1 MQRILSK
8 RVLRDIRENL
18 LRYLALFFLVAL
30 VMYMVVAIVGAA
42 ETIIQGT
49 EESDRIHHREDGQFG
64 VFVPLTED
72 ETRQI
77 EEKGVTLQRDFSLDF
92 HLGLSTFRVYQTRE
106 SVDLFV
112 PAEGKELPAQGEIL
126 LEQHYAEKHELQLG
140 DTFTV
145 GGKDFLVAGI
155 GSTPDYDA
163 AFEKTSDTTVDSNLF
178 GFGFVT
184 AEDYETLKAGGQN
197 FRTEDYTYTYLL
209 NDTMTDQELKELLQ
223 TFELDRSKVTDTY
236 FLEMLADAEE
246 TKNDIQD
253 GIQELLDGVD
263 ELVDGVDEL
272 AEHNA
277 DLTDA
282 ADTLF
287 DAMLEQVNDSLKDAG
302 VEVTLTS
309 ANYEQ
314 QLNAMIANPH
324 AYTASMRQDLQD
336 AKKSLEELQEFRDGV
351 KSYTDGVNAASA
363 GGGALVGGMSK
374 ITENSAAL
382 NQGADAIFNAIL
394 GMVNEQLQA
403 QFGAAGIPFSGL
415 TADGYGEQLE
425 QMAAMLTQ
433 MGASQTAAQLSAVKG
448 QLDTVAQFR
457 DGVKAYTAGVGEAAG
472 GSQELFQG
480 LSVLYTASEPLVSG
494 TDAVVDALMDMVE
507 AQLEESHITVELTAD
522 NYKEELDRLT
532 AEGSSVDVKL
542 KDSLKDAKDTLA
554 DLEDFREG
562 IIDYTDAVDEIADGS
577 RELRD
582 GVQELQDEA
591 NDMID
596 EYFTF
601 DIDNLTSFLVAGDN
615 PRINAASGD
624 VVINKYAGIV
634 SGIILMIMFTY
645 VISVFVVHN
654 IEKESSVI
662 GALYALGVTRG
673 QLLFHYLLNPMMI
686 SFLGG
691 VAGCILGF
699 SEYGTGW
706 QMQDSIVYFSLP
718 PMDIVTPAY
727 LLVYSL
733 VMPPVT
739 AAVVNCLVISKKLKR
754 TALSLLRNE
763 QTAGRAGRIR
773 DMNLGNMKFL
783 HRFQIR
789 QLLREMRSAVAVVI
803 GMFICLLVLM
813 ISADCYVL
821 CKNFG
826 TACLDETTYA
836 YMYTYKY
843 PTEEVPEGGTPAYVE
858 SLKKEAYG
866 YNLDV
871 TVLGIDNDNPYFPVV
886 TSDKKNEVV
895 ISSAAAQKFG
905 VKVGDKL
912 VLSDEVNERDYAFT
926 VKDIVHFASGVYVF
940 LDRDAMQELFDQE
953 DDYYNVVF
961 ADYALNIDNGRLY
974 STVSR
979 ENVEE
984 SSQIFTDMMGPMV
997 TLLVAI
1003 SALIFMIVMY
1013 LMMKVMIDRSAFSI
1027 SLMKVFG
1034 YRRGEIRRLYLD
1046 GNFYIIILGALL
1058 GVPVAKWCMDLLFPY
1073 FISNVAI
1080 GMDLQFPPMLY
1091 GMIYGGI
1098 LICYLV
1104 INFLLVGRLNKL
1116 VPAEVLKNR
1125 E

>member
-42 ETIIQGT
+42 ETIMQGT
-49 EESDRIHHREDGQFG
+49 KESGRVHHREDGQFG
-64 VFVPLTED
+64 VFVPLTEK
-72 ETRQI
+72 ETAQI
-77 EEKGVTLQRDFSLDF
+77 TEKGVTLQMDFSLDF
-92 HLGLSTFRVYQTRE
+92 HLGQSTFRVYQARE

-112 PAEGKELPAQGEIL
+112 PAEGEEIPAQGEIL

-140 DTFTV
+140 DIFIV
-145 GGKDFLVAGI
+145 GGKEFTVAGI

-184 AEDYETLKAGGQN
+184 AEDYEALKAGGQN

-223 TFELDRSKVTDTY
+223 SFELDRSKVTDTY

-272 AEHNA
+272 ADHNTE
-277 DLTDA
+277 LTDA
-282 ADTLF
+282 ADELF

-309 ANYEQ
+309 GNYEQ

-324 AYTASMRQDLQD
+324 AYTASLRQNLQD
-336 AKKSLEELQEFRDGV
+336 AKKSLEDLQE
-351 KSYTDGVNAASA
+351 
-363 GGGALVGGMSK
+363 
-374 ITENSAAL
+374 
-382 NQGADAIFNAIL
+382 
-394 GMVNEQLQA
+394 
-403 QFGAAGIPFSGL
+403 
-415 TADGYGEQLE
+415 
-425 QMAAMLTQ
+425 
-433 MGASQTAAQLSAVKG
+433 
-448 QLDTVAQFR
+448 FR

-480 LSVLYTASEPLVSG
+480 LSVLYTASEPLVDG

-507 AQLEESHITVELTAD
+507 AQLEESVIQVELTAD
-522 NYKEELDRLT
+522 NYKEELDQLM
-532 AEGSSVDVKL
+532 AEGSSVDARL
-542 KDSLKDAKDTLA
+542 RDSLKDAKDTLA

-601 DIDNLTSFLVAGDN
+601 DIDNLTQFLVAGDN
-615 PRINAASGD
+615 PRIDAASGD
-624 VVINKYAGIV
+624 VIINKYAGMV
-634 SGIILMIMFTY
+634 SGIILMVMFTY

-691 VAGCILGF
+691 AVGCVLGF
-699 SEYGTGW
+699 SKYGTGW

-718 PMDIVTPAY
+718 PMEIVTPAY

-739 AAVVNCLVISKKLKR
+739 AALVNCLVISKKLKR

-763 QTAGRAGRIR
+763 QTAGRAGKIQ
-773 DMNLGNMKFL
+773 DVNLGNMKFL
-783 HRFQIR
+783 HRFQVR

-803 GMFICLLVLM
+803 GMFICLLVLL

-826 TACLDETTYA
+826 DACLDETTYA

-843 PTEEVPEGGTPAYVE
+843 PTEDVPEDGTPAYVE

-871 TVLGIDNDNPYFPVV
+871 TVLGIDKDNPYFPVE
-886 TSDKKNEVV
+886 TSNKKNEIV

-961 ADYALNIDNGRLY
+961 ADHALDIDNGRLY

-997 TLLVAI
+997 SMLAAI

-1027 SLMKVFG
+1027 SLMKVLG
-1034 YRRGEIRRLYLD
+1034 YRKGEIRRLYLD
-1046 GNFYIIILGALL
+1046 GNFYIIMLGALL
-1058 GVPVAKWCMDLLFPY
+1058 GVPLAKWSMDLIFPY

-1080 GMDLQFPPMLY
+1080 GMDLQFPPQLY